1 MDTLR
6 VRVYDVRFG
15 DAILVSVPER
25 ENGRARTRRI
35 LIDVGNVLSGSGGD
49 DAAFEPVVRDI
60 LAELGGDPLDLYV
73 MTHEHMDHIQG
84 LPHAAAKLRLE
95 LPVDYAWLTAS
106 AEGEKYYERHPGA
119 ETQRRLALEAY
130 EAIQTFLAA
139 SPGDELPSVRSLM
152 LNNNPRR
159 TADCVAYLRS
169 LARKKTTYVHREK
182 SLRGAHPF
190 KEAKLDV
197 WAPEEDTS
205 VYYGRFQ
212 PMALGAAAAAAEGQ
226 PALTDPKPPPGV
238 DAQAFYNLI
247 ETRRRGY
254 FDNLLAIDRAANDSS
269 IVFSLEWRGWRLLF
283 PGDAEH
289 RSWKEM
295 AKRDLL
301 RPVHFL
307 KISHH
312 GSWNG
317 TPAGELLDEILPPKP
332 RSKRPRFAAVSTCL
346 DTYDGVPDQ
355 ETLDALAERATVRS
369 VLNDIP
375 AGRLF
380 LDVEFEA

>member
-1 MDTLR
+1 
-6 VRVYDVRFG
+6 
-15 DAILVSVPER
+15 
-25 ENGRARTRRI
+25 
-35 LIDVGNVLSGSGGD
+35 VLSGSGGD
-49 DAAFEPVVRDI
+49 DAAFEPVLRDI

-106 AEGEKYYERHPGA
+106 SEGDKYYERHPEA
-119 ETQRRLALEAY
+119 ETQRGLALEAY
-130 EAIQTFLAA
+130 QAIQAFLAA
-139 SPGDELPSVRSLM
+139 SPGDELPGVRSLM
-152 LNNNPRR
+152 FNNNPRR
-159 TADCVAYLRS
+159 TADCVAYLRG

-182 SLRGAHPF
+182 SLRRAHPF

-238 DAQAFYNLI
+238 DAQAFYNLV

-283 PGDAEH
+283 AGDAEI
-289 RSWKEM
+289 RSWKTM
-295 AKRDLL
+295 ARENALK
-301 RPVHFL
+301 PVHFL
-307 KISHH
+307 KVAHH
-312 GSWNG
+312 GSHNG
-317 TPAGELLDEILPPKP
+317 TPSDEIFDALLPPTTDDG
-332 RSKRPRFAAVSTCL
+332 RRRTAAISTWT
-346 DTYDGVPDQ
+346 DTYSGIPHPPTNARLSSRATLLS
-355 ETLDALAERATVRS
+355 TLDDSDALFYEVDFPEPP
-369 VLNDIP
+369 V
-375 AGRLF
+375 G
-380 LDVEFEA
+380 